1 MRRDYRVAVSIY
13 CNNATINFDIPVF
26 ALSGNDCVAIQDFLA
41 TPGINI
47 FYIITQFEITT
58 DTVYA
63 HGCRVEFF
71 DIFYQ
76 IIFQFVFLTGCLI
89 TVSYLKLKFF
99 CKSLRSKSSLQEQLL
114 PR

>member
-26 ALSGNDCVAIQDFLA
+26 ALSGDVCCGSKNLLTAECN
-41 TPGINI
+41 NI

-99 CKSLRSKSSLQEQLL
+99 CKSLRSKSSLQEQ
-114 PR
+114 

>member
-47 FYIITQFEITT
+47 FYSITKSEVAPNP
-58 DTVYA
+58 VYA
-63 HGCRVEFF
+63 HGGCVEFF
-71 DIFYQ
+71 D
-76 IIFQFVFLTGCLI
+76 VF
-89 TVSYLKLKFF
+89 
-99 CKSLRSKSSLQEQLL
+99 
-114 PR
+114 